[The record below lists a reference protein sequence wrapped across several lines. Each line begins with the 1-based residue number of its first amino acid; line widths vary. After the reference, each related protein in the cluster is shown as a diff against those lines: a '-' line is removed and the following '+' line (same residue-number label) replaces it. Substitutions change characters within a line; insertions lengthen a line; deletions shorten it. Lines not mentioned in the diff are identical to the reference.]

1 MFKQTILGTVLLLAG
16 CESATTPEGCPV
28 MISELGRVHMEA
40 CIAAYHAEKARF
52 EGRAVTTCRTVGSTT
67 TCVEG

>member
-1 MFKQTILGTVLLLAG
+1 MFRNAMLGAGLLLAG

-28 MISELGRVHMEA
+28 MISEVGRAYMES
-40 CIAAYHAEKARF
+40 CIAGYHAEKARL
-52 EGRAVTTCRTVGSTT
+52 EGRAVTTCRTVGGTT